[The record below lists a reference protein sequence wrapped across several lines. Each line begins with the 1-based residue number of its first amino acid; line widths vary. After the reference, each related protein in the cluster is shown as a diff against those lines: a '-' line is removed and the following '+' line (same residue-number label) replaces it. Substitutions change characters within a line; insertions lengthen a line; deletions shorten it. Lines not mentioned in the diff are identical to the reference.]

1 MRLAYLLITACG
13 VANFLTLLVGRI
25 APNILIPLLFGFL
38 FFVLILAIPV
48 TLLLGAVYWRKLS
61 RWWVGPA
68 ALSIAICLAIPISGR
83 LGVWSSLDNWRL
95 QHHMAAYARIVE
107 SIRDGTIPCQPIAS
121 DSRERDGQRDVS
133 RLFIDRD
140 VANLPPYTRSIRAE
154 CCSDGSVRV
163 VFLDEGSSFAGH
175 AGYLYKDYS
184 EKSKCAADFA
194 RRKQTWRLRQ
204 ITGNWYRFT
213 D

>member
-13 VANFLTLLVGRI
+13 VANFLAVLVSKI
-25 APNILIPLLFGFL
+25 APNILMPL
-38 FFVLILAIPV
+38 FFVVLSLVLILAIPV
-48 TLLLGAVYWRKLS
+48 TLLFGAICWRKVS
-61 RWWVGPA
+61 RWWVGPT
-68 ALSIAICLAIPISGR
+68 ALSIVICLAIPICGR
-83 LGVWSSLDNWRL
+83 LGVWSFLDNWRL
-95 QHHMAAYARIVE
+95 QHHMAAYSRIVE
-107 SIRDGTIPCQPIAS
+107 SIRDGTIPCQPIES
-121 DSRERDGQRDVS
+121 DSRPRDGQKDVS
-133 RLFIDRD
+133 RLSANRD

-184 EKSKCAADFA
+184 EKSQCALDFA
-194 RRKQTWRLRQ
+194 KREQTWQLRQ